1 MKDTYE
7 PIEALFA
14 NDAESLIGHRVL
26 CAQDM
31 DGLGYYATLV
41 RIENSNRP
49 FVCILENHLN
59 EKKRLESTWRWVCG
73 Y

>member
-1 MKDTYE
+1 MKTNYE

-14 NDAESLIGHRVL
+14 EEARSLIGHRVL
-26 CAQDM
+26 CAHDR
-31 DGLGYYATLV
+31 DNLGYYATLV
-41 RIENSNRP
+41 RIESSSKP

-59 EKKRLESTWRWVCG
+59 EKKRLESNWRWVCG